1 MALNKIYPAS
11 PDPIIKAGSYSE
23 AALARI
29 AHVNEISSQLQAIAL
44 EIGTLTP
51 APFTPISPTFANLAA
66 ARTAVNTLQSETET
80 RLIAIETKLN
90 ALINALK

>member
-11 PDPIIKAGSYSE
+11 PDLIIKAGKYSE

-51 APFTPISPTFANLAA
+51 APYTPVPATLTLAT
-66 ARTAVNTLQSETET
+66 ARTAINTLQSETET
-80 RLIAIETKLN
+80 RLEAIETKLN